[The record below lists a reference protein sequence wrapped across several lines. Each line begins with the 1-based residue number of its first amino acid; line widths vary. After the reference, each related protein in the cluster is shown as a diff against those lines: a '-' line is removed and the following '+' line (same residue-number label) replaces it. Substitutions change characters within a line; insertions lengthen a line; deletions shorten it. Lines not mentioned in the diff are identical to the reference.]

1 MSAFYTN
8 HLLKRYLSGDI
19 LAQEKITLKA
29 LLEPCILKNT
39 ADEQQRI
46 VFSQLVRPSPAPS
59 SCLQPSPAPSR
70 RAPVRACNQP
80 FDTLFVVPI
89 GKTYNIL
96 SNDSKPNQPKT
107 DNMHFTLTNFN
118 GYKSDANK
126 GFTKPRFETHESEN
140 AVSIVKECTNPCGAT
155 LYDMKT
161 LWVCFYKMPPNII
174 FSNVCGLSRSPCIYS
189 YDHLIYSARSDWSRH
204 DEDVVGMDGIAR
216 TPI

>member
-1 MSAFYTN
+1 MSDFYTN

-29 LLEPCILKNT
+29 LLEPCILNNT
-39 ADEQQRI
+39 ADKQQRI

-59 SCLQPSPAPSR
+59 R
-70 RAPVRACNQP
+70 RAPVRECNKP
-80 FDTLFVVPI
+80 FDTWFVVPI

-161 LWVCFYKMPPNII
+161 LWVCFYKMPPNFQKEFKKGSEYFNPSVNTI
-174 FSNVCGLSRSPCIYS
+174 FVRFQLYGGVPGK
-189 YDHLIYSARSDWSRH
+189 DFD
-204 DEDVVGMDGIAR
+204 
-216 TPI
+216 P

>member
-1 MSAFYTN
+1 MSDFYTN

-80 FDTLFVVPI
+80 FLTLFVVPI

-96 SNDSKPNQPKT
+96 SNDPKPNQPKT

-161 LWVCFYKMPPNII
+161 LWVCFYKMPPN
-174 FSNVCGLSRSPCIYS
+174 FQKEFKKMRK
-189 YDHLIYSARSDWSRH
+189 
-204 DEDVVGMDGIAR
+204 DVM
-216 TPI
+216 

>member
-1 MSAFYTN
+1 MSDFYTN

-59 SCLQPSPAPSR
+59 SCLQPSPVPSR

-80 FDTLFVVPI
+80 FLTLFVVPI

-107 DNMHFTLTNFN
+107 AHHLLQAVKTFSRPTMDNAIP
-118 GYKSDANK
+118 S
-126 GFTKPRFETHESEN
+126 S
-140 AVSIVKECTNPCGAT
+140 
-155 LYDMKT
+155 
-161 LWVCFYKMPPNII
+161 
-174 FSNVCGLSRSPCIYS
+174 GL
-189 YDHLIYSARSDWSRH
+189 HLAGPAQFFRC
-204 DEDVVGMDGIAR
+204 R
-216 TPI
+216 TR